1 MIYFKKVE
9 LKNGDKLKGLLDNI
23 DNYMNLKIIDVL
35 YSAKDNSL
43 KDYKINEIYVRGNN
57 INSLYLQDG
66 LLEKL
71 EEKSELESLQTNI
84 PRIIFN
90 FVLF

>member
-1 MIYFKKVE
+1 
-9 LKNGDKLKGLLDNI
+9 
-23 DNYMNLKIIDVL
+23 MNLKIVDVV
-35 YSAKDNSL
+35 YSAQDNPL

-57 INSLYLQDG
+57 INSLHLQDG

-84 PRIIFN
+84 PRKILDIRLALYLSCSRF
-90 FVLF
+90 L